1 MEYQIEMKRISL
13 EKNKVK
19 SNIFQVHLIQCF
31 IYMKVMSSNTYMN
44 HIIISQQP
52 ISNWEMID
60 KF

>member
-1 MEYQIEMKRISL
+1 MEKISL
-13 EKNKVK
+13 DKNKVK

-31 IYMKVMSSNTYMN
+31 IYMKVTSSNTYIN

-52 ISNWEMID
+52 MCNWEMID